1 MNRDTEKGS
10 VTDQK
15 SNLTD
20 PADRQKWEHQ
30 IKSIKFGLINIDDP
44 SILRK
49 FFGLVG
55 WFGFCFILFY
65 LGFLKVIS
73 PNI

>member
-30 IKSIKFGLINIDDP
+30 TKSIKFGLINIDDHFH
-44 SILRK
+44 S
-49 FFGLVG
+49 
-55 WFGFCFILFY
+55 
-65 LGFLKVIS
+65 
-73 PNI
+73 